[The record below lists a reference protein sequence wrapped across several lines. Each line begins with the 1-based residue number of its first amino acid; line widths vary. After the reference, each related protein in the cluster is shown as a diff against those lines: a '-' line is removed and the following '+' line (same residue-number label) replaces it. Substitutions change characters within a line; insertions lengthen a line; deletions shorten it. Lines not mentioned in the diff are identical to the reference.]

1 MRFRWLLCVL
11 AAAAV
16 SPVESSAAD
25 MKLTVGR
32 SVVIDCP
39 AEVTRLAISNPEVAD
54 AVAVSSREVLVNAKA
69 QGTATLV
76 VWPKTGAR
84 MLVSISVEQNLD
96 PLRDLL
102 RQTFQ
107 DQEIRVEAAR
117 DAISLNGAVPSQA
130 MADKAAALAAP
141 FAKAVVSNLRIA
153 PGGPEKQILL
163 RVKFAEL
170 NRNASTSFGVN
181 LFSTGAGNT
190 PGVTGTG
197 QFTAVRPT
205 ELQGTIPGRAAGTTT
220 TFTISDVLNV
230 FAFRPDLNLGAFIK
244 ALQGKGLLQ
253 TLAEPN
259 LVATNGKDASF
270 LVGGEF
276 PVPIVQG
283 GVNAGAVTI
292 IFKEYGIRLTFQP
305 NLTEHGT
312 IRMYVKPEVSTIDLS
327 NAVLYSGFTIP
338 ALATRRM
345 ETHIELASGQS
356 FLIAGLLDER
366 VTETML
372 RVPGLSSVPLLG
384 TIFKSRE
391 EHKTATELIVMVTPE
406 LSAPVDR
413 SAVQPLPP
421 PPKPFL
427 EPQLVGPSG
436 TPPAKGATQ
445 AAPDR
450 NGRRR

>member
-1 MRFRWLLCVL
+1 MRLGWFLFAVL
-11 AAAAV
+11 AAVATPAEP
-16 SPVESSAAD
+16 SGAD

-54 AVAVSSREVLVNAKA
+54 AVAVSAREVLVNAKA
-69 QGTATLV
+69 QGMATVV

-84 MLVSISVEQNLD
+84 MLVTISVEQNLD

-102 RQTFQ
+102 RQTFPN
-107 DQEIRVEAAR
+107 QEIRVEAAR
-117 DAISLNGAVPSQA
+117 DAISLNGAVPNQA
-130 MADKAAALAAP
+130 LAEKAAALAAP
-141 FAKAVVSNLRIA
+141 FAKAVVNNLKVV

-170 NRNASTSFGVN
+170 NRNASTAFGVN
-181 LFSTGAGNT
+181 LVSTGAGNT
-190 PGVTGTG
+190 PGIIGTG
-197 QFTAVRPT
+197 QFSAVRPT
-205 ELQGTIPGRAAGTTT
+205 ELQGTIPGRADGTTT
-220 TFTISDVLNV
+220 KLTISDVLNI
-230 FAFRPDLNLGAFIK
+230 FAFRPDLNLAAFIK
-244 ALQGKGLLQ
+244 ALQGKGVLQ
-253 TLAEPN
+253 ILAEPN
-259 LVATNGKDASF
+259 LLATNGKDASF

-292 IFKEYGIRLTFQP
+292 VFKEFGIRLTFQP

-338 ALATRRM
+338 ALATRRV
-345 ETHIELASGQS
+345 ETHIELGSGQS

-366 VTETML
+366 VTETIL
-372 RVPGLSSVPLLG
+372 RVPGLASVPLLG
-384 TIFKSRE
+384 ALFKSRD
-391 EHKTATELIVMVTPE
+391 EHKAATELIVMVTPE
-406 LSAPVDR
+406 VSEPIDR
-413 SAVQPLPP
+413 GAAAPLPP
-421 PPKPFL
+421 FPKQFL

-436 TPPAKGATQ
+436 NPPAKAATQ
-445 AAPDR
+445 AKPDR
-450 NGRRR
+450 SGRRR